1 MQKLFLIF
9 AGLFGL
15 LGNALGAFGAHA
27 LKTKL
32 SPTMLAIY
40 QAGAQY
46 QFYHA
51 LALLAV
57 SVLLFH
63 IQSTWLNLSGLA
75 FIAGILLFSGSLYLL
90 SITGIKWIGII
101 TPIGGLSFILGWLF
115 LIIAVIQFKG

>member
-1 MQKLFLIF
+1 MQKLFFIF

-27 LKTKL
+27 LKAKF
-32 SPTMLAIY
+32 SPAMLAAY
-40 QAGAQY
+40 QTGVQY

-51 LALLAV
+51 LALLLVA
-57 SVLLFH
+57 VLLFH
-63 IQSTWLNLSGLA
+63 IHNSWLNLSGLA
-75 FIAGILLFSGSLYLL
+75 FIAGIILFSGSLYLL

-101 TPIGGLSFILGWLF
+101 TPVGGLSFIIGWLF